1 MSEHSLNGIDENL
14 VAPTIKIDRRPAAL
28 KVAHFYGVDTGNN
41 TSTYRAGSRMT
52 ASVQQSRRNALV
64 SVSQTIPATQPW
76 VNERDVSDD
85 DELQRR
91 ANWEKVVTY
100 KTPRVVPVLVTPPA
114 VPVVYKPPAGSTP
127 PALISVR
134 RTPPKKPLRLPT
146 RLFSWVSILVLAG
159 LLLGGVFGLVVSFS
173 RGFLAQSSHASQVF
187 ALQVTPS
194 KAAMGGIITL
204 HGSGFSRS
212 GRIGLTRDTN
222 IMLVDTGGTNIIHAD
237 SEGSFSDTV
246 IVDPS
251 WRAGSHIIR
260 AEDAIL
266 HKSASFAVVVTGQN
280 ASLRPSHLLVSTNA
294 IDLGS
299 GDQATNSTQIVTLS
313 NTGGGQITWQATAT
327 QSWLMISPKSGT
339 VSYGQNMN
347 VAVAADRSNLKVEAY
362 VANVI
367 FTSDITAP
375 FKLPVKMVVT
385 QLQPG
390 HEAVLQLTPAVLSF
404 TGTDGGTNP
413 LAQVVTVSNPGVL
426 SLQWNATSVTN
437 DGSGWLSVYPLSGT
451 VTKGGSQ
458 AVIIGVNTS
467 TMLPGVYSGSLTFAS
482 QGTKAAKDSPQTVYV
497 SLTIV
502 PQCAIQI
509 SPGGLTFA
517 GAYLQPSPAQ
527 KVISLGVSQGCSTV
541 LHWNTTVTTSSGGKW
556 LSIGP
561 TSGVTPASPTIHVSS
576 TGLKPG
582 TYSGS
587 IIFNWP
593 SGSQNLPITFTVGQA
608 TTPIVTAAPATIPFR
623 GIIGQKGPLTQKATI
638 TNSGVGTLTWKAA
651 AATTVGG
658 AWLAITPV
666 TGTLASQLSA
676 KMTVTVTLL
685 GTLTAGTY
693 TATITI
699 TGTDSAAHPVA
710 GSPLSIPVTF
720 VVQAPCAVA
729 ATPPALVFQGVIGQ
743 PNPVT
748 QAAAITTSGACVNA
762 LTWTATAA
770 TTPAG
775 GRWLTATPATGK
787 VSSKAPSATRVG
799 VVLTGLT
806 AGTHTGTVTLTAIDS
821 VTKLVVG
828 TPKVIAVSLTVQP
841 VCTLQAPSVAG
852 ETFSAEV
859 GLNPGTQSFTVGVI
873 GVCKGSVTV
882 TPTIASGTGWLAV
895 SPATTIASGG
905 SATFKVTVISAGL
918 ATGAYA
924 GSITLAAVNGGMAIT
939 GSPQAVGITLKVL
952 ASPALTA
959 GPGSVSFNVST
970 GIVSQ
975 PVTITNSGGEPLNW
989 TASLGS
995 GAPGYVSLSAT
1006 SGTNLAG
1013 GSGATMSV
1021 IVDATGLPG
1030 GTTVTTSVVISAID
1044 PITSL
1049 AVTGSPSTVSVTIT
1063 IPQPQMALSPNPL
1076 AFTTTAGTNPAAQT
1090 INVQNTGGDS
1100 LTWSAGAASQPWL
1113 TVTPASGSDAA
1124 GQSSPLTF
1132 NVDVTGLASGT
1143 YSATVVI
1150 TPSVG
1155 NAVPVNVTLTV
1166 N

>member
-1 MSEHSLNGIDENL
+1 
-14 VAPTIKIDRRPAAL
+14 V
-28 KVAHFYGVDTGNN
+28 
-41 TSTYRAGSRMT
+41 
-52 ASVQQSRRNALV
+52 
-64 SVSQTIPATQPW
+64 
-76 VNERDVSDD
+76 
-85 DELQRR
+85 
-91 ANWEKVVTY
+91 
-100 KTPRVVPVLVTPPA
+100 
-114 VPVVYKPPAGSTP
+114 
-127 PALISVR
+127 
-134 RTPPKKPLRLPT
+134 
-146 RLFSWVSILVLAG
+146 
-159 LLLGGVFGLVVSFS
+159 
-173 RGFLAQSSHASQVF
+173 
-187 ALQVTPS
+187 
-194 KAAMGGIITL
+194 
-204 HGSGFSRS
+204 
-212 GRIGLTRDTN
+212 
-222 IMLVDTGGTNIIHAD
+222 
-237 SEGSFSDTV
+237 
-246 IVDPS
+246 
-251 WRAGSHIIR
+251 
-260 AEDAIL
+260 
-266 HKSASFAVVVTGQN
+266 
-280 ASLRPSHLLVSTNA
+280 
-294 IDLGS
+294 
-299 GDQATNSTQIVTLS
+299 
-313 NTGGGQITWQATAT
+313 
-327 QSWLMISPKSGT
+327 
-339 VSYGQNMN
+339 
-347 VAVAADRSNLKVEAY
+347 
-362 VANVI
+362 
-367 FTSDITAP
+367 
-375 FKLPVKMVVT
+375 
-385 QLQPG
+385 
-390 HEAVLQLTPAVLSF
+390 
-404 TGTDGGTNP
+404 
-413 LAQVVTVSNPGVL
+413 
-426 SLQWNATSVTN
+426 
-437 DGSGWLSVYPLSGT
+437 
-451 VTKGGSQ
+451 
-458 AVIIGVNTS
+458 
-467 TMLPGVYSGSLTFAS
+467 
-482 QGTKAAKDSPQTVYV
+482 
-497 SLTIV
+497 
-502 PQCAIQI
+502 
-509 SPGGLTFA
+509 
-517 GAYLQPSPAQ
+517 
-527 KVISLGVSQGCSTV
+527 
-541 LHWNTTVTTSSGGKW
+541 GK
-556 LSIGP
+556 
-561 TSGVTPASPTIHVSS
+561 
-576 TGLKPG
+576 
-582 TYSGS
+582 
-587 IIFNWP
+587 
-593 SGSQNLPITFTVGQA
+593 
-608 TTPIVTAAPATIPFR
+608 
-623 GIIGQKGPLTQKATI
+623 
-638 TNSGVGTLTWKAA
+638 LTWKAA

-666 TGTLASQLSA
+666 TGTLASHLSV
-676 KMTVTVTLL
+676 KMTVTVTML

-720 VVQAPCAVA
+720 SVQAPCAVA

-743 PNPVT
+743 PNPVA

-821 VTKLVVG
+821 VTKLAVG
-828 TPKVIAVSLTVQP
+828 TPKVIAVSLTIQP

-873 GVCKGSVTV
+873 GAGKGSVTV
-882 TPTIASGTGWLAV
+882 TPTATIASGTGWLAV
-895 SPATTIASGG
+895 SPARTIASGG
-905 SATFKVTVISAGL
+905 SATFTVTVVSAGL
-918 ATGAYA
+918 ATGAYN
-924 GSITLAAVNGGMAIT
+924 GSISLAAVNGGMAIT

-975 PVTITNSGGEPLNW
+975 PVAITNSGGEPLNW

-1090 INVQNTGGDS
+1090 TNVQNTGGDS